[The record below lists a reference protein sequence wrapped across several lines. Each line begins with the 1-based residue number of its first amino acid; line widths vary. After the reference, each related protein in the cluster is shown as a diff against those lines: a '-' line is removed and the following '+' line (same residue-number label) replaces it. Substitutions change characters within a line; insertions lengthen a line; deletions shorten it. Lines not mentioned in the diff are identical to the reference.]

1 MIRQLAWNG
10 TLAVAVILT
19 LSLATSAPP
28 TRPLQRFWALHGG
41 TIRWY
46 VRSAPATFV
55 YLGILGITTWT
66 LLGMSTEFREAF
78 IAAQSTNLRHLA
90 ENPVRALVRSA
101 FFVTRG
107 ELVAWIT
114 LFAMLLAPAERWLGT
129 ARAVAVFIIGHAV
142 ATGLA
147 ALDVWVH
154 VTWLHAPAS
163 LWNVEDT
170 GASYGFMALAA
181 LLVLRLKGRSRILLA
196 VILAAVVVYGAIEGT
211 GFTARGHAAAV
222 LVGLA
227 MFPITRTAG
236 VRERER
242 GGRSILD
249 LWRPSTA
256 DGPLAAPGTVPAPS
270 TA

>member
-10 TLAVAVILT
+10 ALAAAVLLIV
-19 LSLATSAPP
+19 SLATSAPP
-28 TRPLQRFWALHGG
+28 TRPLQRFWTRHGS

-55 YLGILGITTWT
+55 YLGVLGITTWT
-66 LLGMSTEFREAF
+66 LLGMPTELREAF
-78 IAAQSTNLRHLA
+78 IAAQSTNLRHLT
-90 ENPVRALVRSA
+90 ENPVRVLVRSA

-107 ELVAWIT
+107 ELLAWIA
-114 LFAMLLAPAERWLGT
+114 LFAMLLAPAERWLGS
-129 ARAVAVFIIGHAV
+129 ARTIAVFVTGHV
-142 ATGLA
+142 LATGLA

-181 LLVLRLKGRSRILLA
+181 LLVHRLRGWSRVLLGA
-196 VILAAVVVYGAIEGT
+196 TLAAVVVYGAIGGT

-227 MFPITRTAG
+227 LFPITRTPG
-236 VRERER
+236 VRERVR

-249 LWRPSTA
+249 LWRPSRA
-256 DGPLAAPGTVPAPS
+256 DGPPAPLAADALAPA
-270 TA
+270 